1 MKKIIGV
8 LLALSMVGCAG
19 LSQLSLPQLDLPSST
34 NAALTNDEI
43 VQGLKDAL
51 RVGAEH
57 ASGLASKVDGYY
69 KNPQLFIPF
78 PEEAIKVKNTL
89 EKIGMTKQV
98 NDFVLSLNRAAEDA
112 AKSATPIFIQ
122 AVQNM
127 TIQDALGILK
137 GGDNAATSY
146 LREKTYAQLKAKFKP
161 IVTQSINKVEVTKYW
176 SPLVSAYNKTTL
188 FTGKEQVNPDLE
200 EYITARAID
209 GLFLLIANEELKIR
223 KDPAARV
230 TDILKK
236 VFANQ

>member
-1 MKKIIGV
+1 MKRIVGI
-8 LLALSMVGCAG
+8 LIAISLAGCAE
-19 LSQLSLPQLDLPSST
+19 LSQLPLSQLPNVTSKP
-34 NAALTNDEI
+34 AALTNDEI
-43 VQGLKDAL
+43 IQGLKDAL

-57 ASGLASKVDGYY
+57 SSDIASRVDGFY

-78 PEEAIKVKNTL
+78 PEDAIKVKNTL

-98 NDFVLSLNRAAEDA
+98 NDFVLSLNRAAEEA
-112 AKSATPIFIQ
+112 AKSAAPIFIQ
-122 AVQNM
+122 AIQNM

-146 LREKTYAQLKAKFKP
+146 LRDKTYDQLKLKFKP
-161 IVTQSINKVEVTKYW
+161 IVAQSINKVEVTKYW
-176 SPLVSAYNKTTL
+176 SPLVSAYNKTTFL
-188 FTGKEQVNPDLE
+188 SGNERVNPNLE
-200 EYITARAID
+200 EYITERAID
-209 GLFLLIANEELKIR
+209 GLFKLIAKEEQSIR